1 MNIKYYWSKYCLLT
15 LKACIPYSYIFLQKK
30 ALKKLWK
37 MLILPKKLFVF
48 SSYSSFCTFLLCYFP
63 PVSHSWIYRNSL
75 KINVC
80 VEIYKNKFFNI
91 LRSKKGLI
99 LKFDDSIKY
108 RMTKKFIEYFF
119 YKKKLVPGLHL
130 VLVNSPKYSQ
140 YKKLFCKWDI
150 LKEDYQQSSNPV
162 LFYGHYKLNKSLLRM
177 QNKFISFLSLV
188 IHLLAS
194 FDALIQRCFRV
205 IQKKRKRKFITHASH
220 FMTVRLLN
228 FQLPLNPFM
237 TEADII

>member
-1 MNIKYYWSKYCLLT
+1 MIK
-15 LKACIPYSYIFLQKK
+15 I
-30 ALKKLWK
+30 
-37 MLILPKKLFVF
+37 LFVNSQSLHPLF
-48 SSYSSFCTFLLCYFP
+48 LYISPKENTKNYEKCLSYQKSSLCSQVIRIFVLSCYALFP

-99 LKFDDSIKY
+99 LKLDDSIKY
-108 RMTKKFIEYFF
+108 RTTKKFIEYFF
-119 YKKKLVPGLHL
+119 YKKKLVPGLHS

-162 LFYGHYKLNKSLLRM
+162 LFYGHYKLNKSLFRM

-205 IQKKRKRKFITHASH
+205 IQKKEKENS
-220 FMTVRLLN
+220 
-228 FQLPLNPFM
+228 
-237 TEADII
+237 